1 VRPRPTLRSARVDGS
16 GTTVPD
22 ALTTML
28 SRPTGLLAGMGLKST
43 IWRVSI
49 TSVPWGFDT
58 VAKFPNV
65 FGTVPDVVN
74 TIFPSSRPVKVYGMG
89 VMLEYRSMELKLK

>member
-1 VRPRPTLRSARVDGS
+1 MQILRRARVDGS

-28 SRPTGLLAGMGLKST
+28 SRPTGLGSPGGFESVTCK
-43 IWRVSI
+43 VSI
-49 TSVPWGFDT
+49 TSVPWEFDT
-58 VAKFPNV
+58 LAKFPNV

-74 TIFPSSRPVKVYGMG
+74 TIFPFSRPVKV
-89 VMLEYRSMELKLK
+89 